1 MTASKRK
8 NDAFEST
15 MNNLTKM
22 VIVNNNDDDDDKE
35 NSNNNDDEWMASTMD
50 RMKQLRAQ
58 WENQNSAS
66 MMLFGS
72 PNGITK
78 QNHNDDDDPIT
89 KAICTINQV
98 GDEQE
103 VNLMEKARQVTTQLD
118 EEIQHAKDL
127 CDQESSV
134 LTELA
139 TQLAKFQEQRQQLL
153 REIEVLDD
161 TQRISQGKIAMYQEE
176 ASQELEVVN
185 DLEEQKK
192 RQVPRL
198 KTTIS
203 LYASTTGIKWDFTDP
218 DLLSG
223 QVVSCFV
230 WFVWFAVFLVVV

>member
-1 MTASKRK
+1 MTTSKRK
-8 NDAFEST
+8 NDDFEST
-15 MNNLTKM
+15 MNNLTKL
-22 VIVNNNDDDDDKE
+22 VIVNNNDTAYDKE
-35 NSNNNDDEWMASTMD
+35 NSSNNDNGWMVSTMD
-50 RMKQLRAQ
+50 HMKQLRAQ
-58 WENQNSAS
+58 WENQVSAPS
-66 MMLFGS
+66 TMLLFGS
-72 PNGITK
+72 PNGSIK
-78 QNHNDDDDPIT
+78 QNIKNNNDDDPIT
-89 KAICTINQV
+89 KAIRTINHL
-98 GDEQE
+98 DNEPE
-103 VNLMEKARQVTTQLD
+103 EILTEKARQVTTQLD

-139 TQLAKFQEQRQQLL
+139 TQLAKFHEQRQQLL
-153 REIEVLDD
+153 REIEELDD

-176 ASQELEVVN
+176 ASQELEVIN

-223 QVVSCFV
+223 QVVSFFWMYV
-230 WFVWFAVFLVVV
+230 L